1 VVAAMVSAAFV
12 EKDAEKLLDI
22 GVGVVPGD
30 SLIAQVH
37 RDVRAW
43 TARRSCAPHA
53 AGVMVCG

>member
-1 VVAAMVSAAFV
+1 MVSAAFV